1 MQPSDIIQKL
11 ESLANPE
18 AIKGMARFGTN
29 PEHTYLISIPN
40 LRETTRETW
49 IDHDLAKQLWTTGIH
64 KARILTGMIDNPML
78 VTGKQ
83 MEAWVKDFDSWDICD
98 RCCMNL
104 SDKIHFAYKN
114 AADWSEREE
123 EFIKREGFALM
134 AVLAFHDKK
143 TQDERFL
150 KFLAMI
156 KQESTDQRTLVKKA
170 MNWAL
175 RQIGERDFNL
185 NRMAIKR
192 AEDIKDFDT
201 KSAKWIASDAIR
213 ALTSEGIQKRLTKMK
228 QYQTQN

>member
-1 MQPSDIIQKL
+1 LQPSDIIQKL
-11 ESLANPE
+11 ESLADPE
-18 AIKGMARFGTN
+18 AIKGMAHFGTN

-64 KARILTGMIDNPML
+64 KARILTGMIDDP
-78 VTGKQ
+78 
-83 MEAWVKDFDSWDICD
+83 MEAWVKNFDSWDVCD

-104 SDKIHFAYKN
+104 SDKTHFAYKK

-150 KFLAMI
+150 KFLTMI
-156 KQESTDQRTLVKKA
+156 KQESTDQRSFVKKA

-175 RQIGERDFNL
+175 RQIGEWDFNL

-192 AEDIKDFDT
+192 AEDIKECDT

-213 ALTSEGIQKRLTKMK
+213 ALTSEGIQ
-228 QYQTQN
+228 